1 MNFFKKLFAI
11 LSSDDPEEIL
21 TQVVVKA
28 NEKELKKASKFGWV
42 MPLALPYPIY
52 KAFISDDSKTKKDF
66 DEYFTN
72 FYDNDFENN
81 LKKSLLGNIG
91 FVDNSLKELISQ
103 AITCYEQELFQICIP
118 ALFSVLEG
126 SLVELSNRG
135 DRKNIRYRSGLNASI
150 DQDKLGVI
158 VIPLISISW
167 FLDYAF
173 SKSDFEQNGF
183 EELNRHWAQHGRYSD
198 SLDKSSALKLFSAVD
213 LVLFAYK
220 QLHNKSSNTD
230 AVASAGF

>member
-1 MNFFKKLFAI
+1 MDFFKKLLVIF
-11 LSSDDPEEIL
+11 SSDNPEDIL

-28 NEKELKKASKFGWV
+28 NEKELKKSSKLGWV
-42 MPLALPYPIY
+42 MPLALPYPTY
-52 KAFISDDSKTKKDF
+52 KEFISDDSNTKDEF

-72 FYDNDFENN
+72 FYDADFENN
-81 LKKSLLGNIG
+81 LKKSLLDNIS
-91 FVDNSLKELISQ
+91 FVDNSLQKLISQ
-103 AITCYEQELFQICIP
+103 AITCYEQKLFQICIP

-126 SLVELSNRG
+126 ALVELSNKG
-135 DRKNIRYRSGLNASI
+135 DRKSIRYRGGLNDSVAK
-150 DQDKLGVI
+150 DKLGLSAL
-158 VIPLISISW
+158 PLISISW

-198 SLDKSSALKLFSAVD
+198 SLGKSSALKLFSAVA

-220 QLHNKSSNTD
+220 LSHNKSSNTD
-230 AVASAGF
+230 AVTSAGS